1 MRMYRTLLGALIA
14 VSLLL
19 LPLGISPDLSA
30 AHADTTA
37 QSAMAAMPGRDH
49 QSMKTV
55 AGTHD
60 SARCGSMSCCMFTC
74 LSLVAVGHPSFVVD
88 YGVGTR
94 MTNVHPTQIPPTRT
108 LPAPFRPPRA

>member
-1 MRMYRTLLGALIA
+1 MRMCRTLIGALIA

-30 AHADTTA
+30 AHADTSA
-37 QSAMAAMPGRDH
+37 QSAMAAMPGCDH
-49 QSMKTV
+49 QLMKTV
-55 AGTHD
+55 ADTYD
-60 SARCGSMSCCMFTC
+60 SAHCGSTSCCMFTC
-74 LSLVAVGHPSFVVD
+74 LSLMAVGHPSFVVD